1 MRIRRRPQAQAP
13 IPSPPQLEQ
22 HASDPS
28 ITPQTPVPPPPG
40 NQQHSVPRKEDDAEE
55 EKSKSEELHPHR
67 PTVDLADEPSL
78 PAHPQGNNVVARSD
92 NAPGRGGGGGAQAQ
106 RQAGAAEDGH
116 HGSLENGHHEEWHLP
131 VINDPRERLVNG
143 VIVLA
148 KPSAS
153 TTMTLNVKEG
163 IKSDG
168 PKRRRRSTV
177 LLEGSRCSR
186 VNGRAWRCSRPPLA
200 GYSLCE
206 HHLAKGRQSR
216 NANANNGGGGRVA
229 TMLKLGRTETVT
241 KKNASPLAMP
251 MDGIVPAVAHLAAE
265 FS

>member
-1 MRIRRRPQAQAP
+1 MRIRRRPQPQAL
-13 IPSPPQLEQ
+13 IPSPPPLEQ
-22 HASDPS
+22 QASDPS
-28 ITPQTPVPPPPG
+28 ITPQTPPPPPPG
-40 NQQHSVPRKEDDAEE
+40 NQHHSVPRKEDDAEE

-67 PTVDLADEPSL
+67 PTVDLGDEPSL

-92 NAPGRGGGGGAQAQ
+92 NAPGRGGGAQ
-106 RQAGAAEDGH
+106 RQAVAAADAH
-116 HGSLENGHHEEWHLP
+116 HGSLENGYHEEWHLP
-131 VINDPRERLVNG
+131 VINDPGERLVNG
-143 VIVLA
+143 VIVPA
-148 KPSAS
+148 KLSAS
-153 TTMTLNVKEG
+153 TTITLNVKEG

-168 PKRRRRSTV
+168 PKRRRGPAV

-206 HHLAKGRQSR
+206 HHLDKGRQSR
-216 NANANNGGGGRVA
+216 NANANNGGGGRIA
-229 TMLKLGRTETVT
+229 TTLKLGRTETVT
-241 KKNASPLAMP
+241 RKKASPLAMS